1 MTARKKLEQEAHELK
16 EVIKAAFEE
25 LDLKAL
31 ADADRQMLKKQI
43 DQRVAARKHILK
55 QLWVTPEANLDNRD
69 QANLAILAADVV
81 SYSRLMGCDESGMP
95 ARISSTTEQHLFRD
109 HTDGKSRQGPEM
121 SAVWGRTTI
130 PRTSR
135 KRRV

>member
-55 QLWVTPEANLDNRD
+55 QLWVTPRIEAG
-69 QANLAILAADVV
+69 Q
-81 SYSRLMGCDESGMP
+81 
-95 ARISSTTEQHLFRD
+95 
-109 HTDGKSRQGPEM
+109 SRQQ
-121 SAVWGRTTI
+121 
-130 PRTSR
+130 
-135 KRRV
+135 

>member
-1 MTARKKLEQEAHELK
+1 MTASKKLEQEAHELK

-55 QLWVTPEANLDNRD
+55 QLWVTPRIEAG
-69 QANLAILAADVV
+69 Q
-81 SYSRLMGCDESGMP
+81 
-95 ARISSTTEQHLFRD
+95 
-109 HTDGKSRQGPEM
+109 SRQP
-121 SAVWGRTTI
+121 
-130 PRTSR
+130 
-135 KRRV
+135 

>member
-16 EVIKAAFEE
+16 EVIKAAFKE

-55 QLWVTPEANLDNRD
+55 QLWVTPRIVGAEHFNHNPSP
-69 QANLAILAADVV
+69 I
-81 SYSRLMGCDESGMP
+81 CDSKP
-95 ARISSTTEQHLFRD
+95 
-109 HTDGKSRQGPEM
+109 
-121 SAVWGRTTI
+121 
-130 PRTSR
+130 
-135 KRRV
+135 